1 MKTKDGIKV
10 IEFNFRFGDPETE
23 VVLPRLES
31 DLFLA
36 FEALLPNGEPIL
48 KFFSSTTLGIV
59 LASKGYP
66 LSYKKH
72 FVIEGLENVSRKIY
86 GMGVEEKDGKIY
98 TAGGRV
104 RIVVE
109 KGSDVKEVRDKAL
122 KGIEK
127 IPCENLFYHCD
138 IGHWALEGEKK

>member
-1 MKTKDGIKV
+1 MKTKDGIKA
-10 IEFNFRFGDPETE
+10 IEFNCLFGDPETE
-23 VVLPRLES
+23 VVLHRLES

-48 KFFSSTTLGIV
+48 KFSSSTTLGIV
-59 LASKGYP
+59 LVPEGYP

-72 FVIEGLENVSRKIY
+72 FLIEGLENVSRKIY
-86 GMGVEEKDGKIY
+86 GMGIKEKDGKIY

-109 KGSDVKEVRDKAL
+109 RGSDVKEARDKAL
-122 KGIEK
+122 KEIEK